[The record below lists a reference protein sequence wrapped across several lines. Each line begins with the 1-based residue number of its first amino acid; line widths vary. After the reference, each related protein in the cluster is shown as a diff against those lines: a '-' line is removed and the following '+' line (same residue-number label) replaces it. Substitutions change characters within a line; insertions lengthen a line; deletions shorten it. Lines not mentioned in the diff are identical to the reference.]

1 MGKKKRS
8 TVQFEV
14 LAGVTDVIRCALA
27 VLAIIL
33 LLLMMSSLF
42 QWLVKD
48 VNIMFAELRQNIGD
62 AILGV
67 E

>member
-62 AILGV
+62 AILDV